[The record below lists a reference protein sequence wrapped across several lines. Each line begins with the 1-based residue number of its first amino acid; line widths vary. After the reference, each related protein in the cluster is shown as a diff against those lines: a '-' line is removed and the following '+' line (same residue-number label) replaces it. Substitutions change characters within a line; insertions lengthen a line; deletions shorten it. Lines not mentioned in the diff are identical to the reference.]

1 LKGIKKIII
10 MRPIAHV
17 YTDLPEKFGT
27 PRQCG
32 IAPSLKGRIVF
43 EPEFRVREAFRG
55 LDGFSY
61 IWVIWEFSE
70 SKPDPEQIGEKE
82 WHWSPTV
89 RPPRLGGNKRM
100 GVFATRSPFRPN
112 NLGLSS
118 LKLDSI
124 DFDDPEG
131 PVLYVSGVDMIDGT
145 PVFDIKPY
153 ISYSDSHPE
162 ATDGFMKD
170 AKDQNLE
177 VLISDD
183 LISRIP
189 EEKRDALL
197 RVLELDPRPAY
208 QDDESRIYGFGFA
221 DFEIK
226 FTVCQNTL
234 NVCDIYKVK

>member
-1 LKGIKKIII
+1 
-10 MRPIAHV
+10 MRPIAYIH
-17 YTDLPEKFGT
+17 TDLHEKFGT

-70 SKPDPEQIGEKE
+70 SKPDPDKAGEKE

-112 NLGLSS
+112 NIGLSS
-118 LKLDSI
+118 LKLDAI

-131 PVLYVSGVDMIDGT
+131 PVLCVSGVDMIDGT

-153 ISYSDSHPE
+153 ISYSDSHPD
-162 ATDGFMKD
+162 ADVGFMKG
-170 AKDQNLE
+170 AKDQDLE
-177 VLISDD
+177 ILISDD
-183 LISRIP
+183 LLSRIP
-189 EEKRDALL
+189 EDKRDALFEIL
-197 RVLELDPRPAY
+197 ALSPVPAY
-208 QDDESRIYGFGFA
+208 QNEPDRIYGMKYAGL
-221 DFEIK
+221 EIRFRTGDDK
-226 FTVCQNTL
+226 LTVVAVDPQG
-234 NVCDIYKVK
+234 

>member
-1 LKGIKKIII
+1 MK
-10 MRPIAHV
+10 PIAYIH
-17 YTDLPEKFGT
+17 TDLPEKFGT

-153 ISYSDSHPE
+153 ISYSDSHPD
-162 ATDGFMKD
+162 ATVGFMKD
-170 AKDQNLE
+170 AKNQDLK
-177 VLISDD
+177 VDISDD
-183 LISRIP
+183 LRSKVP
-189 EEKRDALL
+189 EDKRDALMEILAL
-197 RVLELDPRPAY
+197 RPVPAY
-208 QDDESRIYGFGFA
+208 QSEPDRVYGMKYAGLEIRFRINDD
-221 DFEIK
+221 K
-226 FTVCQNTL
+226 LTVVSVEPQS
-234 NVCDIYKVK
+234 